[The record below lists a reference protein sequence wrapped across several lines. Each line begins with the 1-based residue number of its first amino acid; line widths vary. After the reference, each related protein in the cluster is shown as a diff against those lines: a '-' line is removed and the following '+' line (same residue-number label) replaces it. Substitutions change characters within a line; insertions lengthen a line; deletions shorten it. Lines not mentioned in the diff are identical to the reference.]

1 MRAIMAAVIL
11 MIGVVAACA
20 DDGKTKVGEW
30 GIAFGRAGTT
40 VCPTLDVLKRWSQLE
55 LPPER
60 GCASASTPGSDCRG

>member
-1 MRAIMAAVIL
+1 MATVIL

-40 VCPTLDVLKRWSQLE
+40 VCPTLEELKWWSQLE
-55 LPPER
+55 CQRLR
-60 GCASASTPGSDCRG
+60 CVSK